1 MRTSFCALR
10 PYLRPRERER
20 EVERWDREPL
30 ADERREDRWDEERL
44 ERAEER
50 RPRELRRLDELRLL
64 AIFTSFYQTHA
75 VGSGLAYRRP

>member
-1 MRTSFCALR
+1 M
-10 PYLRPRERER
+10 
-20 EVERWDREPL
+20 ERWDREPL